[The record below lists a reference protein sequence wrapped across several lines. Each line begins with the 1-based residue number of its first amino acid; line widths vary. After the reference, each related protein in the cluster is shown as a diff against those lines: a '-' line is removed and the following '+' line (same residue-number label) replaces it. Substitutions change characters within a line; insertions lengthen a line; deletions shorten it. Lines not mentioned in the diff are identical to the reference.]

1 MPLRILHVE
10 DEPDICEV
18 VGYALSRDPEIV
30 LQSCQSGEEALAIVQ
45 AWSPDAILLDV
56 KMPVM
61 NGPDTLAC
69 LREIPSA
76 STIPVIFLTA
86 LIQGRDLE
94 FYSSLGLAGVIHKPF
109 DSMALVES
117 VRSLVG

>member
-1 MPLRILHVE
+1 MTGL
-10 DEPDICEV
+10 
-18 VGYALSRDPEIV
+18 
-30 LQSCQSGEEALAIVQ
+30 
-45 AWSPDAILLDV
+45 
-56 KMPVM
+56 
-61 NGPDTLAC
+61 DTLAC

-109 DSMALVES
+109 DSMALVEL

>member
-45 AWSPDAILLDV
+45 
-56 KMPVM
+56 
-61 NGPDTLAC
+61 
-69 LREIPSA
+69 
-76 STIPVIFLTA
+76 
-86 LIQGRDLE
+86 
-94 FYSSLGLAGVIHKPF
+94 LGLPMQF
-109 DSMALVES
+109 
-117 VRSLVG
+117 SLTLKCLL